1 MLSAGNV
8 LDNRYRLDERVAT
21 GGMGDVWRGTDV
33 VLGRTVA
40 VKVLRTAMLEDPE
53 FAARFYGEA
62 RMMAAFRHPGVV
74 EVYDYASDGDYEGPE
89 KVAYLVM
96 AFVEGDPLSSRVKE
110 GPLGVPET
118 MAIVAQAADALHAAH
133 ENGIVHRD
141 VKPGNLI
148 VKPTGAVILVD
159 FGVARSTAMTS
170 VTGLNAIVGTALYM
184 APEQVAKGNLTPAT
198 DIYALGAVAYHC
210 IAGRPPF
217 DGDNALQV
225 ALRHLEDEPDP
236 LPAHVP
242 YEVRE
247 LIARAMAKQPSDRF
261 QSAEEFAQAAFAV
274 AGPIDWKRLTGTS
287 LVAPVSPARP
297 TTGQYPTT
305 QYPSGQYPLSQS
317 ATAPISPAVPRPM
330 PMPAPMPAPR
340 GAVASKPGQSPGQR
354 VLMFAILGLFLLAG
368 GLGVAFALQKEDE
381 PAEANPGKI
390 TPTQSVAP
398 APAETP
404 SVGSSPSEEETT
416 AETTAP
422 VRTTKPSARP
432 SATSKSPSATPS
444 SATPST
450 SSASPTPSETD
461 DEPEPP
467 KEPTPTTTP
476 PTTPTTDPGQGGTG
490 AGT

>member
-1 MLSAGNV
+1 MLSAGSL
-8 LDNRYRLDERVAT
+8 LDNRYRLDDRVAT

-96 AFVEGDPLSSRVKE
+96 AFVEGNPLSSRVKE
-110 GPLGVPET
+110 GPIGVAET

-225 ALRHLEDEPDP
+225 ALRHLEDDPDP
-236 LPAHVP
+236 LPDHVP

-247 LIARAMAKQPSDRF
+247 LIARAMAKQPADRF
-261 QSAEEFAQAAFAV
+261 QSAAEFAEAAFAV

-287 LVAPVSPARP
+287 M
-297 TTGQYPTT
+297 
-305 QYPSGQYPLSQS
+305 
-317 ATAPISPAVPRPM
+317 TAPISPARVGSGAY
-330 PMPAPMPAPR
+330 PAARQPSGAYPAYGYPGETGVTAPISPAAPR
-340 GAVASKPGQSPGQR
+340 QPLPAQRSVAAPVPYPSSRPGQSPTQR
-354 VLMFAILGLFLLAG
+354 VLMFVILGLFVLAG
-368 GLGVAFALQKEDE
+368 GLGVAFALDDDTPSSSTGNNPKNEVPQQVPGGPVESDEPSGDPSPVESEDE
-381 PAEANPGKI
+381 VVK
-390 TPTQSVAP
+390 
-398 APAETP
+398 P
-404 SVGSSPSEEETT
+404 STSRTKKPSASASASSSPKPSASSPS
-416 AETTAP
+416 
-422 VRTTKPSARP
+422 PSP
-432 SATSKSPSATPS
+432 
-444 SATPST
+444 
-450 SSASPTPSETD
+450 SSASPTPDKTSESPSPDPDPST
-461 DEPEPP
+461 PVIPP
-467 KEPTPTTTP
+467 VL
-476 PTTPTTDPGQGGTG
+476 GVGLGT
-490 AGT
+490 

>member
-1 MLSAGNV
+1 MLSPGTT
-8 LDNRYRLDERVAT
+8 LGGRYRLDERIAG

-74 EVYDYASDGDYEGPE
+74 EVYDYASDGDYDGPE
-89 KVAYLVM
+89 QVAYLVM

-110 GPLGVPET
+110 GPIGVAET

-225 ALRHLEDEPDP
+225 ALRHLEDDPDP
-236 LPAHVP
+236 LPDHVP
-242 YEVRE
+242 YEVRD

-261 QSAEEFAQAAFAV
+261 QSAAEFAEAAFAV

-287 LVAPVSPARP
+287 L
-297 TTGQYPTT
+297 
-305 QYPSGQYPLSQS
+305 
-317 ATAPISPAVPRPM
+317 TAPISPARVGSGAHPAIRQSSGAYPIRGFGGDQGMTAPISPAAPRPL
-330 PMPAPMPAPR
+330 PAQRSVATPASFPVSR
-340 GAVASKPGQSPGQR
+340 PSPPPAQR
-354 VLMFAILGLFLLAG
+354 VLMFAILGLFVLAG
-368 GLGVAFALQKEDE
+368 GLGVAFALDKDDPPADSKGNQSGHNQPVVPGPADSEEPSTDVSPAASDE
-381 PAEANPGKI
+381 ATAKPPKNR
-390 TPTQSVAP
+390 TR
-398 APAETP
+398 TP
-404 SVGSSPSEEETT
+404 SASASASVKPSPS
-416 AETTAP
+416 
-422 VRTTKPSARP
+422 RN
-432 SATSKSPSATPS
+432 SPSPTP
-444 SATPST
+444 
-450 SSASPTPSETD
+450 SSASPTPSSASPTPTD
-461 DEPEPP
+461 PTDPTG
-467 KEPTPTTTP
+467 TPTTTP
-476 PTTPTTDPGQGGTG
+476 PAAG
-490 AGT
+490 A